1 MKLNRKWLNEEF
13 VDLSGVPDREFV
25 ETMTIAGQ
33 KVETYERLDT
43 ELRNVVVGRVVSI
56 TRHTNS
62 DHMWVCQID
71 VGAGEPVQIVT
82 GAQNVHEGDLVPV
95 AQHNSWLPDGV
106 HITKGKLRGE
116 VSNGMLCSL
125 KELGLTLND
134 FPYAIEDGIWIL
146 QEDCKPGDDINTVI
160 GNDDTVVDFEITNNR
175 PDCYSILGL
184 AREAAAAFNKPMRHH
199 DPVVRGGAAGELS
212 ELLEVEVPAEDLC
225 RRYTAR
231 MVRNV
236 KIAPSPKWLRQ
247 RLRAN
252 GVRPINNIV
261 DITNYVMLE
270 YGQPMHAFDYRYVGS
285 GKIIVRRSEPGEV
298 LTTLDGNVRTLTPG
312 MLVIADETKPIG
324 LAGIM
329 GGENSEIMDDT
340 VDVVFESA
348 NFNGTSIRQTALA
361 LGMRTEASGKF
372 EKNIDPLLTLPAVD
386 RACELVELLGTGEVM
401 DGIIDVL
408 NDIPEPRTI
417 ELEPDRINA
426 LLGTDISEADMVEY
440 LRRLEIPVEGHEIR
454 VPSWRP
460 DLVGMADIA
469 EEVGRLF
476 GYNNIPT
483 TTFRGAATEGGYT
496 EAMKLENRAGSL
508 CRSLGYS
515 EILTYSFVSP
525 SIFDQIRLPE
535 DSSLRNAMRI
545 QNPLGEDASIMRTVA
560 LPSMLAIL
568 ARNNAYH
575 NDAVKLYELAKV
587 YLPKPGQI
595 LPDEP
600 KHLVLGTYGEH
611 EDFFKMKG
619 EIEAF
624 LRGMNVPEARYTA
637 EKHDP
642 TFHPGRCARV
652 SVGGVDLGCFGQI
665 HPLVARSYGIDGEIF
680 AAELNFTVLLSLQ
693 LPEKTYTPLP
703 KYPAVTRDI
712 AVVCDEA
719 VTVAA
724 LSDCIRAAG
733 GKLLRSVE
741 LFDIYRGKGIAS
753 GSKSAA
759 FRLTLRA
766 DDRTL
771 TDADSD
777 GVVSAVL
784 AALEKELNAKLR

>member
-1 MKLNRKWLNEEF
+1 MNISRKWLREF
-13 VDLSGVPDREFV
+13 VDITATDKEYDSV
-25 ETMTIAGQ
+25 MTLAGQ
-33 KVETYERLDT
+33 KVETTERMDA
-43 ELRNVVVGRVVSI
+43 EIKNVVVGKVLSMKK
-56 TRHTNS
+56 HENS
-62 DHMWVCQID
+62 DHMWVCMVDCGI
-71 VGAGEPVQIVT
+71 GEPVQIVT

-95 AQHNSWLPDGV
+95 AQHNSYLPGGI
-106 HITKGKLRGE
+106 HITKGKLRGVE
-116 VSNGMLCSL
+116 SCGMLCSY
-125 KELGLTLND
+125 KELGLTEHD
-134 FPYAIEDGIWIL
+134 CPEAYADGIWIL
-146 QEDCKPGDDINTVI
+146 NNEGCKVGEDMNVVI
-160 GNDDTVVDFEITNNR
+160 GNDDSIVEFEITNNR
-175 PDCYSILGL
+175 PDCYSLIGL
-184 AREAAAAFNKPMRHH
+184 ARETAAAFNVPMKHH
-199 DPVVRGGAAGELS
+199 EPVVKGGAEGNLCD
-212 ELLEVEVPAEDLC
+212 LLDVDVQADDLC
-225 RRYTAR
+225 PRYTAR

-236 KIAPSPKWLRQ
+236 KIAPSPKWMRQ
-247 RLRAN
+247 RLRSA
-252 GVRPINNIV
+252 GIRPINNIV
-261 DITNYVMLE
+261 DITNYVMVE
-270 YGQPMHAFDYRYVGS
+270 YGQPMHAFDYRYVKG
-285 GKIIVRRSEPGEV
+285 GKIVVRRAGADKT
-298 LTTLDGNVRTLTPG
+298 LTTLDGNVRVLQPD
-312 MLVIADETKPIG
+312 MLVIADETKPVG
-324 LAGIM
+324 LAGVM
-329 GGENSEIMDDT
+329 GGENSEIVADT

-348 NFNGTSIRQTALA
+348 NFLGSSIRKTALA
-361 LGMRTEASGKF
+361 LGMRTDASAKF
-372 EKNIDPLLTLPAVD
+372 EKDIDPMLTVPAVN
-386 RACELVELLGTGEVM
+386 RACELVELLGAGEVM
-401 DGIIDVL
+401 DGMIDVL
-408 NDIPEPRTI
+408 NYVPQPVTVK
-417 ELEPDRINA
+417 LEPERINA
-426 LLGTDISEADMVEY
+426 LLGTNISEADMIEY
-440 LRRLEIPVEGHEIR
+440 LHREEVPVVDGMIQ

-460 DLVGMADIA
+460 DLRVMADIA
-469 EEVGRLF
+469 EEVARYY
-476 GYNNIPT
+476 GYNNIET
-483 TTFRGAATEGGYT
+483 TLMRGATTMGGYSD
-496 EAMKLENRAGSL
+496 EQKLENAAGAAARA
-508 CRSLGYS
+508 LGYS
-515 EILTYSFVSP
+515 EIITYSFVSP

-535 DSSLRNAMRI
+535 DSLLRNAMRI

-680 AAELNFTVLLSLQ
+680 AAELNFTALLSLQ

-712 AVVCDEA
+712 AVVCGEA

>member
-33 KVETYERLDT
+33 KVETYERLDA

-56 TRHTNS
+56 TRYTNS

-95 AQHNSWLPDGV
+95 AQHNSWLPGGV

-285 GKIIVRRSEPGEV
+285 GKIIVRRSEPGET

-386 RACELVELLGTGEVM
+386 RACELVELLGAGEVM
-401 DGIIDVL
+401 DGVIDVL

-587 YLPKPGQI
+587 YLPKPGQT

-680 AAELNFTVLLSLQ
+680 AAELNFTALLSLQ

-771 TDADSD
+771 TDSDSD

>member
-33 KVETYERLDT
+33 KVETYERLDA
-43 ELRNVVVGRVVSI
+43 ELRNVAVGRVVSI

-95 AQHNSWLPDGV
+95 AQHNSWLPGGV

-116 VSNGMLCSL
+116 ISNGMLCSL

-146 QEDCKPGDDINTVI
+146 QEDCKPGDDINSVI

-285 GKIIVRRSEPGEV
+285 GKIIVRRSEPGET
-298 LTTLDGNVRTLTPG
+298 LTTLDGNVRTLTPD

-386 RACELVELLGTGEVM
+386 RACELVELLGAGEVM
-401 DGIIDVL
+401 DGVIDVL

-680 AAELNFTVLLSLQ
+680 AAELNFTALLSLQ

-712 AVVCDEA
+712 AVVCGEA

>member
-33 KVETYERLDT
+33 KVETYERLDA

-95 AQHNSWLPDGV
+95 AQHNSWLPGGV

-160 GNDDTVVDFEITNNR
+160 GSDDTVVDFEITNNR

-386 RACELVELLGTGEVM
+386 RACELVELLGAGEVM
-401 DGIIDVL
+401 DGVIDVL

-417 ELEPDRINA
+417 ELEPNRINA

-680 AAELNFTVLLSLQ
+680 AAELNFTALLSLQ